1 MLWLASFAFYQDKI
15 NVSLPEK
22 FKLKVELPPT
32 YMEFF
37 HLLEHKDTDQHILK
51 MLLSEKPVISSKFN

>member
-1 MLWLASFAFYQDKI
+1 MVYG
-15 NVSLPEK
+15 
-22 FKLKVELPPT
+22 LKPVITPT